1 MSNLLV
7 KKILIVDDDENIHDI
22 IKLIFEEEHYRI
34 KGILDADDL
43 RLEEKIAD
51 FLPDVILLDIF
62 IGKHDGRKICNRLK
76 NNPKTASVPVILLS
90 AVNMDN
96 LSCSPDDT
104 IEKPFDIIYLHQ
116 KVRALLDKKNVC
128 M

>member
-1 MSNLLV
+1 MSNALV

-22 IKLIFEEEHYRI
+22 IKLIFEEEHYHI
-34 KGILDADDL
+34 KGLLDASDFE
-43 RLEEKIAD
+43 LEETIAG

-62 IGKHDGRKICNRLK
+62 IGQHDGRDICNRLK
-76 NNPKTASVPVILLS
+76 FNPRTASVPVILLS

-104 IEKPFDIIYLHQ
+104 IEKPFDITDLQ
-116 KVRALLDKKNVC
+116 LKVKALLNIKNI
-128 M
+128 

>member
-22 IKLIFEEEHYRI
+22 IKLIFEEEHYYV
-34 KGILDADDL
+34 KGILNGDDFE
-43 RLEEKIAD
+43 LEETIAD
-51 FLPDVILLDIF
+51 FLPDIILLDIF
-62 IGKHDGRKICNRLK
+62 IGKHDGRNICNRLK
-76 NNPKTASVPVILLS
+76 NNAETAAVPVILLS

-104 IEKPFDIIYLHQ
+104 IEKPFDITELQQ
-116 KVRALLDKKNVC
+116 KVKALLDKKNV
-128 M
+128 